1 MYNMYKKSLKP
12 MNLKSRDWSVLSKKT
27 RCRLCTSQNQLIY
40 LIITY
45 YHSWVATAQIL
56 VKCTRSL

>member
-27 RCRLCTSQNQLIY
+27 RCRLCTSSALANLSNHY
-40 LIITY
+40 LL
-45 YHSWVATAQIL
+45 S
-56 VKCTRSL
+56 